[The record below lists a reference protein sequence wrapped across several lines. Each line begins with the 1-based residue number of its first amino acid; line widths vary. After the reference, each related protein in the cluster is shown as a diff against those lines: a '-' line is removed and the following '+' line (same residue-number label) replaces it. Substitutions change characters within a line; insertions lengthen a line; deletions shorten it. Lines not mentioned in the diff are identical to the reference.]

1 MVGVQSFGAMR
12 RVLKEYWLRYR
23 QINPSFYL
31 FEMADRGDVCLEFCI
46 PFYSHS
52 DEGRAYKH
60 LGLWVLSAAGLLG
73 RGTSLYISSGAHR
86 KPLGE
91 NEMGMN
97 YIGKTWSTQFM
108 FTSLLKTVYSKSPE
122 TQDRMIQLFAQD
134 VVDLLYNG
142 VTSTDGLKTIRMI
155 HVGHKGDLPA
165 LSSYGP
171 LWKELRS
178 CAQSGS
184 KPKGMWWHL
193 FLVSCWCGGWWKAW
207 YWCSFWGYELPS
219 WVGRDPSFAWAMA
232 TVTRYFGG
240 DCPLHQEIASVFS
253 WVIHGTTS
261 TWGFQKHFIA
271 SSWVTILES
280 SLPCIPAGSVD
291 AKFQYI
297 TSLYV
302 AFFRRKGHTPYINEI
317 SRDTM
322 GFPQGSANPIGR
334 WSKGAASTEMMA
346 FLDSFCQEQIVN
358 KSNDPL
364 LNAIVPQ
371 PKANLY
377 WLFLFLMFV
386 LYFNSSLCNMLV
398 LCFCSLFAFHFV
410 LLLLAL
416 LRLRGSTWW
425 TRPCQPCTGQGTGF
439 EVRKHIGWGNT
450 SMVFWVSM
458 HDALAT
464 LWMQERPGMQWH
476 PNIICWHTMLTIWF
490 TWVQEQHGSP
500 NPLSRTNQVQ
510 EDFIGRPARISRR
523 VSTRSLHSSLMLR
536 SLIIY
541 KDSIIASDLDD
552 RGLDAY
558 GDSFECQPLDKS
570 ISLSPPSASIQP
582 ILT

>member
-1 MVGVQSFGAMR
+1 MAEAPCKHVVELAQAKVRTNPRQASVCLREFSGIRLNDAEAGCHRVFKKYKLIPNIAIHHTTHITNAGGRLKLPYVKFSSWVKYLLDTDRLQRQMVGVQSFGAMR

-165 LSSYGP
+165 LSRMGHF
-171 LWKELRS
+171 ER
-178 CAQSGS
+178 
-184 KPKGMWWHL
+184 
-193 FLVSCWCGGWWKAW
+193 
-207 YWCSFWGYELPS
+207 
-219 WVGRDPSFAWAMA
+219 SFAHVPRAA
-232 TVTRYFGG
+232 RSRKACDGICFLCLAGAEAGG
-240 DCPLHQEIASVFS
+240 RHDTDVPFEDMSYQAGWVETHLLHEPWQQLPGILEGLPL
-253 WVIHGTTS
+253 TS
-261 TWGFQKHFIA
+261 RDRISFFLSDPWHNFHLGVSKHFIA

-317 SRDTM
+317 SRDAM

-416 LRLRGSTWW
+416 LRLRGST
-425 TRPCQPCTGQGTGF
+425 
-439 EVRKHIGWGNT
+439 
-450 SMVFWVSM
+450 
-458 HDALAT
+458 
-464 LWMQERPGMQWH
+464 
-476 PNIICWHTMLTIWF
+476 
-490 TWVQEQHGSP
+490 
-500 NPLSRTNQVQ
+500 
-510 EDFIGRPARISRR
+510 
-523 VSTRSLHSSLMLR
+523 
-536 SLIIY
+536 
-541 KDSIIASDLDD
+541 
-552 RGLDAY
+552 
-558 GDSFECQPLDKS
+558 
-570 ISLSPPSASIQP
+570 
-582 ILT
+582 